1 MKKTSFIFSLL
12 LLIGLH
18 GAGQIVNVE
27 NSRLHA
33 DTTGWMGGAGASV
46 NLNKNAVQVL
56 GINLESQLQYKSPSQ
71 KSLWLILGNYS
82 FLKAGA
88 NKLVSQGFIHLRYNY
103 KLNSWLRWEIFGQY
117 QNNPV
122 LFIDHRF
129 LLGSGPRFRIYRH
142 NKTRVYAATLLMLE
156 EEKELTNPVI
166 KHQDLRNSSYV
177 SCSLIPNGQL
187 EVVNTFFYQ
196 PLLKDLRDH
205 RFLNQLS
212 VKVKAGRHVSLGVK
226 LNYLYDARPAG
237 TAPSTTYNFATGID
251 FDF

>member
-1 MKKTSFIFSLL
+1 MKKATFIFSLL
-12 LLIGLH
+12 LISCLTSY
-18 GAGQIVNVE
+18 GQIINVE
-27 NSRLHA
+27 NSRLHS

-56 GINLESQLQYKSPSQ
+56 GVNLESQLQYKTPSQ
-71 KSLWLILGNYS
+71 KSIWFILGNYS
-82 FLKAGA
+82 FLKAGV

-103 KLNSWLRWEIFGQY
+103 KINPWLRWEVFGQY

-129 LLGSGPRFRIYRH
+129 LLGTGPRFRIYRKE
-142 NKTRVYAATLLMLE
+142 KTRLYAASLLMME
-156 EEKELTNPVI
+156 EEKELTQPAI
-166 KHQDLRNSSYV
+166 RHQDLRNSSYLSV
-177 SCSLIPNGQL
+177 SLIPNGQL

-196 PLLKDLRDH
+196 PLLKQFSDY

-212 VKVKAGRHVSLGVK
+212 VKVKASRYISLGVK
-226 LNYLYDARPAG
+226 LNYLYDSDPAG
-237 TAPSTTYNFATGID
+237 TAPATTYNFATGID